1 MNYEHLEK
9 AITLI
14 WNTYKD
20 EIIESGDWWF
30 NLDEHTLNFHD
41 LEDRGIMTVSVYHAS
56 NNQTNYDDPFDFS
69 MEFKY
74 DTVWQAY
81 DGTCP
86 DCGEDIPEDVK
97 SGQECLNCGH
107 VFYRYREVV

>member
-1 MNYEHLEK
+1 MYYKELER

-20 EIIESGDWWF
+20 EIIEEGDWFF

-41 LEDRGIMTVSVYHAS
+41 LEGRGIMTVSVYNAP
-56 NNQTNYDDPFDFS
+56 NNKTNYDDPFDFS

-74 DTVWQAY
+74 KV
-81 DGTCP
+81 
-86 DCGEDIPEDVK
+86 ESV
-97 SGQECLNCGH
+97 
-107 VFYRYREVV
+107 